1 MVSLFELGFRVG
13 VQVNFSEWLN
23 KSWKLTDYNL
33 VFPLQS
39 IKHGK
44 LGHWLEQLDRISKV
58 VPSAMSFDDVVSI
71 GSRKDT
77 DDHDAISDAIAALIP
92 WRKGPFDLFEHTIDA
107 EWRSD
112 LKWSRLVN
120 HVELQDREILDIGC
134 GNGYYTYRMLQAG
147 ARCVVG
153 LESFVP
159 YVLQAALLRFFSD
172 TPNPVVPLRFD
183 PLALQHRF
191 SVVFSMGVLY
201 HQRNPLQHLADIA
214 KVCEPGGTLILES
227 LYADNDLVPSD
238 RYARMRN
245 VYLVPSIA
253 TLYSML
259 QEVGFES
266 IEILDTSVTDVREQ
280 RRTTLMPFDSLAEA
294 LSTENPS
301 YTIEKYPRPQR
312 ILMKAL
318 RT

>member
-1 MVSLFELGFRVG
+1 MVPLFELGFRVG
-13 VQVNFSEWLN
+13 VQVKFSEWLIE
-23 KSWKLTDYNL
+23 SWKLTDYNL

-39 IKHGK
+39 IAHGK
-44 LGHWLEQLDRISKV
+44 LELWLEGLDRISQV
-58 VPSAMSFDDVVSI
+58 TPSTMSFDDVVSI
-71 GSRKDT
+71 GARDDT
-77 DDHDAISDAIAALIP
+77 DAHDAIRDAIEALIP
-92 WRKGPFDLFEHTIDA
+92 WRKGPFDLFEHKIDA

-112 LKWSRLVN
+112 LKWNRVVN
-120 HVELQDREILDIGC
+120 HVELQDREVLDIGC

-147 ARCVVG
+147 ARHVVG
-153 LESFVP
+153 LEPFVP
-159 YVLQAALLRFFSD
+159 YVLQAALLRFFSN
-172 TPNPVVPLRFD
+172 TPNPIVPLRFD
-183 PLALQHRF
+183 ALAVQRQF

-214 KVCEPGGTLILES
+214 KVSEPGGTLILES
-227 LYADNDLVPSD
+227 LYADTDLIPTD

-245 VYLVPSIA
+245 VYLVPSIG

-259 QEVGFES
+259 QEVGFEA

-301 YTIEKYPRPQR
+301 YTIEKHPRPQR
-312 ILMKAL
+312 IMMKAM